1 MNFKDTVAAV
11 STPRGK
17 GGVALIR
24 ISGDEAIPIAEK
36 AFLPKNG
43 KRLCEIE
50 NAKAT
55 YGTIVGRDAC
65 GETVDIDDGIATIF
79 RAPHS
84 FTGEDTV
91 EITCHG
97 GILVTAEVL
106 EAILAAG
113 ARPAEAGEFTR
124 RAFLSGKLGL
134 SQAEAL
140 GALLDAD
147 THAKLRLSRSGL
159 SGKVETTTRAFYDAL
174 CHILSNLYAIIDYPD
189 EDLGSLSSAEVR
201 SSLSDIEKKIQDL
214 AASYKSGRAI
224 LEGISTVLC
233 GKPNVGKSS
242 LYNRMVGRDAAIV
255 TEVAG
260 TTRDLLE
267 ATIPFGGVTLRLCD
281 TAGMHDV
288 ADDVVESIGVE
299 RAKKKLQEA
308 ELVLSV
314 FDGSKPLDDED
325 EALLV
330 LIDTLSAKKLAILNK
345 SDKASLADPSHIEGH
360 FDRVITTSAKT
371 EAGLDTLAATVNEW
385 FLDGTL
391 DMAHDPVVST
401 ARQYASLCR
410 ATEALKNAI
419 ASIDAGLC
427 EDLYAADVETAMQ
440 ALSELDGREVS
451 EDIVSGIFSHF
462 CVGK

>member
-24 ISGDEAIPIAEK
+24 ISGDEAITVAER
-36 AFLPKNG
+36 AFLPKSG
-43 KRLCEIE
+43 KHLSEVESGR
-50 NAKAT
+50 AV
-55 YGTIVGRDAC
+55 YGTVMGRDTC
-65 GETVDIDDGIATIF
+65 GDTVDIDDGIATIF

-91 EITCHG
+91 EISCHG

-106 EAILAAG
+106 EAILTAG

-140 GALLDAD
+140 GALLEAD
-147 THAKLRLSRSGL
+147 THAKLCLSRSGL
-159 SGKVETTTRAFYDAL
+159 SGKVETATRALYDAL
-174 CHILSNLYAIIDYPD
+174 CGILSHLYAIIDYPD
-189 EDLGSLSSAEVR
+189 EDLGSLSVAEVR
-201 SSLSDIEKKIQDL
+201 SSLSNILQKTRTL
-214 AASYKSGRAI
+214 AASYKNGRAI

-242 LYNRMVGRDAAIV
+242 LYNRIVGRDAAIV
-255 TEVAG
+255 TEIAG

-267 ATIPFGGVTLRLCD
+267 ATASFGGVTLRLCD
-281 TAGMHDV
+281 TAGLHD
-288 ADDVVESIGVE
+288 AGDLVESIGVD
-299 RAKKKLQEA
+299 RAKEKLAEA
-308 ELVLSV
+308 ELILAV
-314 FDGSKPLDDED
+314 FDTARPLDGED
-325 EALLV
+325 EALLA
-330 LIDTLSAKKLAILNK
+330 LLNTLPAKKLALLNK
-345 SDKASLADPSHIEGH
+345 SDKNVTVDATCLEGR
-360 FDRVITTSAKT
+360 FDRVIATSATT
-371 EAGLDTLAATVNEW
+371 ENGLSALADAINEL
-385 FLDGTL
+385 FLDGSLNMTS
-391 DMAHDPVVST
+391 DPIVAT

-410 ATEALKNAI
+410 AAEALENALAAI
-419 ASIDAGLC
+419 NAGLC

-440 ALSELDGREVS
+440 SLSELDGREVS
-451 EDIVSGIFSHF
+451 EDVVSGIFSHF

>member
-1 MNFKDTVAAV
+1 MNFKDTVAAI

-24 ISGDEAIPIAEK
+24 ISGDEAIAVAER

-43 KRLCEIE
+43 KRLSDVESGR
-50 NAKAT
+50 AV
-55 YGTIVGRDAC
+55 YGTIIGRDAN
-65 GETVDIDDGIATIF
+65 GDTTEIDDGIATIF

-91 EITCHG
+91 EISCHG
-97 GILVTAEVL
+97 GILVTTEVL

-140 GALLDAD
+140 GSLLEAD

-159 SGKVETTTRAFYDAL
+159 SGKVETATRGLYDIL

-201 SSLSDIEKKIQDL
+201 SSLLDILNQVNSL
-214 AASYKSGRAI
+214 AATYKSGRAI

-242 LYNRMVGRDAAIV
+242 LYNRIVGRDAAIV
-255 TEVAG
+255 TEIAG

-267 ATIPFGGVTLRLCD
+267 ATASFGGVTLRLCD
-281 TAGMHDV
+281 TAGLHD
-288 ADDVVESIGVE
+288 ADDVVESIGVD
-299 RAKKKLQEA
+299 RAKQKLAAA
-308 ELVLSV
+308 ELILAV
-314 FDGSKPLDDED
+314 FDASRPLDNED
-325 EALLV
+325 EALLA
-330 LIDTLSAKKLAILNK
+330 LLAPLPAKKLALLNK
-345 SDKASLADPSHIEGH
+345 SDKSAQMDATRLAGH
-360 FDRVITTSAKT
+360 FDNVIATCATT
-371 EAGLDTLAATVNEW
+371 EDGLHTLAEEVNKL
-385 FLDGTL
+385 FLDGSL
-391 DMAHDPVVST
+391 NLSCDPVVAT

-410 ATEALKNAI
+410 ASEALKNAI
-419 ASIDAGLC
+419 ESIDAGLC

-451 EDIVSGIFSHF
+451 EDVVSGIFSHF

>member
-24 ISGDEAIPIAEK
+24 ISGDEAITVAER
-36 AFLPKNG
+36 AFLPKSG
-43 KRLCEIE
+43 KRLSEVE
-50 NAKAT
+50 SGRAV
-55 YGTIVGRDAC
+55 YGTVMGRDTC
-65 GETVDIDDGIATIF
+65 GDSVDIDDGIATIF

-91 EITCHG
+91 EISCHG
-97 GILVTAEVL
+97 GVLVTAEVL
-106 EAILAAG
+106 EAVLTAG

-140 GALLDAD
+140 GSLLEAD

-159 SGKVETTTRAFYDAL
+159 SGKVESATRALYDAL
-174 CHILSNLYAIIDYPD
+174 CGILSHLYAIIDYPD

-201 SSLSDIEKKIQDL
+201 SSLSDILNQIKSL
-214 AASYKSGRAI
+214 AASYKNGRAI

-242 LYNRMVGRDAAIV
+242 LYNRIVGRDAAIV
-255 TEVAG
+255 TEIAG

-267 ATIPFGGVTLRLCD
+267 ATASFGGVTLRLCD
-281 TAGMHDV
+281 TAGLHD
-288 ADDVVESIGVE
+288 AGDLVESIGVD
-299 RAKKKLQEA
+299 RAKEKLAEA
-308 ELVLSV
+308 ELVLAV
-314 FDGSKPLDDED
+314 FDAARPLDGED
-325 EALLV
+325 EALLS
-330 LIDTLSAKKLAILNK
+330 LLDTFPARKLALLNK
-345 SDKASLADPSHIEGH
+345 SDKNVTIDAACLEGH
-360 FDRVITTSAKT
+360 FDRVIATSATT
-371 EAGLDTLAATVNEW
+371 EDGLSALADAVNEL
-385 FLDGTL
+385 FLDGSLNMTS
-391 DMAHDPVVST
+391 DPIVAT

-410 ATEALKNAI
+410 AVEALENAI
-419 ASIDAGLC
+419 AAIDAGLC

-440 ALSELDGREVS
+440 SLSELDGREVS
-451 EDIVSGIFSHF
+451 EDVVSGIFSHF

>member
-24 ISGDEAIPIAEK
+24 ISGDEAITVAER
-36 AFLPKNG
+36 AFLPKSG
-43 KRLCEIE
+43 KRLSEVE
-50 NAKAT
+50 SGRAV
-55 YGTIVGRDAC
+55 YGTVMGRDTC
-65 GETVDIDDGIATIF
+65 GASVDIDDGIATIF

-91 EITCHG
+91 EISCHG
-97 GILVTAEVL
+97 GVLVTAEVL
-106 EAILAAG
+106 EAVLTAG

-140 GALLDAD
+140 GSLLEAD

-159 SGKVETTTRAFYDAL
+159 SGKVESATRALYDAL
-174 CHILSNLYAIIDYPD
+174 CGILSHLYAIIDYPD

-201 SSLSDIEKKIQDL
+201 SSLSDILNQIKSL
-214 AASYKSGRAI
+214 AASYKNGRAI

-242 LYNRMVGRDAAIV
+242 LYNCIVGRDAAIV
-255 TEVAG
+255 TEIAG

-267 ATIPFGGVTLRLCD
+267 ATASFGGVTLRLCD
-281 TAGMHDV
+281 TAGLHD
-288 ADDVVESIGVE
+288 AGDLVESIGVD
-299 RAKKKLQEA
+299 RAKEKLAEA
-308 ELVLSV
+308 ELVLAV
-314 FDGSKPLDDED
+314 FDAARPLDGED
-325 EALLV
+325 EVLLS
-330 LIDTLSAKKLAILNK
+330 LLDTFPARKLALLNK
-345 SDKASLADPSHIEGH
+345 SDKNVTIDAACLEGH
-360 FDRVITTSAKT
+360 FDRVIATSATT
-371 EAGLDTLAATVNEW
+371 EDGLSTLAVAVNEL
-385 FLDGTL
+385 FLDGSLNMTS
-391 DMAHDPVVST
+391 DPIVAT

-410 ATEALKNAI
+410 AVEALENAI
-419 ASIDAGLC
+419 AAIDAGLC

-440 ALSELDGREVS
+440 SLSELDGREVS
-451 EDIVSGIFSHF
+451 EDVVSGIFSHF

>member
-24 ISGDEAIPIAEK
+24 ISGDEAIAVAER

-43 KRLCEIE
+43 KRLSEGE
-50 NAKAT
+50 SGRAV
-55 YGTIVGRDAC
+55 YGTVMGRDAC
-65 GETVDIDDGIATIF
+65 GDTVDVDDGIATIF

-91 EITCHG
+91 EISCHG
-97 GILVTAEVL
+97 GVLVTAEVL

-113 ARPAEAGEFTR
+113 ARAAEAGEFTR

-140 GALLDAD
+140 GSLLEAD
-147 THAKLRLSRSGL
+147 THGRLRLSRSGL
-159 SGKVETTTRAFYDAL
+159 SGKVETATRALYDML

-201 SSLSDIEKKIQDL
+201 SSLSDILNQIKSL
-214 AASYKSGRAI
+214 AASYKNGRAI

-242 LYNRMVGRDAAIV
+242 LYNRIVGRNAAIV
-255 TEVAG
+255 TEIAG

-267 ATIPFGGVTLRLCD
+267 TTASFGGVTLRLCD
-281 TAGMHDV
+281 TAGLHD
-288 ADDVVESIGVE
+288 AGDLVESIGVD
-299 RAKKKLQEA
+299 RAKEKLAEA
-308 ELVLSV
+308 ELVLAV
-314 FDGSKPLDDED
+314 FDSSRPLDGED
-325 EALLV
+325 EALLS
-330 LIDTLSAKKLAILNK
+330 LLDTLPAKKLALLNK
-345 SDKASLADPSHIEGH
+345 SDKETLIDAERLEGH
-360 FDRVITTSAKT
+360 FDCVIATSAT
-371 EAGLDTLAATVNEW
+371 IEDGLSTLADTVNKL
-385 FLDGTL
+385 FLDGSL
-391 DMAHDPVVST
+391 NMASDPIVAT
-401 ARQYASLCR
+401 ARQYSSLCR
-410 ATEALKNAI
+410 ATEALENAI

-427 EDLYAADVETAMQ
+427 EDLYAADVESAMQ

>member
-17 GGVALIR
+17 GGIALIR
-24 ISGDEAIPIAEK
+24 VSGDEAIAVAER
-36 AFLPKNG
+36 AFLPKSG
-43 KRLCEIE
+43 KHLSEIE
-50 NAKAT
+50 SGRAVF
-55 YGTIVGRDAC
+55 GTVIGRDGC
-65 GETVDIDDGIATIF
+65 GDTVDVDDGIATVF

-91 EITCHG
+91 EISCHG
-97 GILVTAEVL
+97 GVLVTAEVL
-106 EAILAAG
+106 EAVLLAG

-140 GALLDAD
+140 GSLLEAD

-159 SGKVETTTRAFYDAL
+159 SGKVETATRALYDAL
-174 CHILSNLYAIIDYPD
+174 CAILSHLYAIIDYPD
-189 EDLGSLSSAEVR
+189 EDLGSLSAAEVR
-201 SSLSDIEKKIQDL
+201 SSLSDVLTRIKSL
-214 AASYKSGRAI
+214 AASYKNGRAI

-255 TEVAG
+255 TEIAG

-267 ATIPFGGVTLRLCD
+267 ATASFGGVTLRLCD
-281 TAGMHDV
+281 TAGLHD
-288 ADDVVESIGVE
+288 AEGDLVESIGVD
-299 RAKKKLQEA
+299 RAKEKLAEA
-308 ELVLSV
+308 ELVLAV
-314 FDGSKPLDDED
+314 FDGSRALDAED
-325 EALLV
+325 EALLS
-330 LIDTLSAKKLAILNK
+330 LLDPLPAKKLALLNK
-345 SDKASLADPSHIEGH
+345 SDKTLLADAARLEGR
-360 FDRVITTSAKT
+360 FDRVIATSATAKD
-371 EAGLDTLAATVNEW
+371 GLSALADAVNAL
-385 FLDGTL
+385 FLDGSL
-391 DMAHDPVVST
+391 NVANDPIVAT
-401 ARQYASLCR
+401 ARQHASLCR
-410 ATEALKNAI
+410 AAEALENAL

-427 EDLYAADVETAMQ
+427 EDLYAADVESAMQ

-451 EDIVSGIFSHF
+451 EDVVAGIFSHF